1 MNSLVI
7 FCCPFYRVFYLRFII
22 DTLVLML
29 TKNKIKFIRSLRNK
43 KERYAH
49 QNFIIEGEKLLGEAM
64 KSGIVINEIFGIASF
79 EKDFDPNLF
88 HKVAEKEMDRLS
100 SLKNSPGI
108 LAIAKY
114 MDWGKLNLNK
124 GKFLV
129 LDRINDP
136 GNLGTMIRIA
146 DWFALNGIICSSDSV
161 DVYNEKVV
169 QSSMGSVFRVPVYYE
184 NLIELVENCRLAKI
198 AAVMN
203 GEDFSSFSFPESG
216 LLIMGSESHGI
227 SDELLSLINHPIT
240 IKRIGSAESLNVGV
254 AAGILCQAFTKQ

>member
-1 MNSLVI
+1 
-7 FCCPFYRVFYLRFII
+7 
-22 DTLVLML
+22 ML

-64 KSGIVINEIFGIASF
+64 KSGVVVNEIIGLPAF
-79 EKDFDPNLF
+79 EKDFDAKLF
-88 HKVAEKEMDRLS
+88 NKASEKEMDRLT
-100 SLKNSPGI
+100 SLKKSPGI
-108 LAIAKY
+108 LAVAKY
-114 MDWGKLNLNK
+114 MDWGKLTLNK
-124 GKFLV
+124 GKYLV

-146 DWFALNGIICSSDSV
+146 DWFGLSGIICSFDSV

-169 QSSMGSVFRVPVYYE
+169 QSSMGSIFRVPVYYE
-184 NLIELVENCRLAKI
+184 NLDETVKNCKLPKI

-203 GEDFSSFSFPESG
+203 GDDFNSFSFPESG
-216 LLIMGSESHGI
+216 LLIMGSESHGV
-227 SDELLSLINHPIT
+227 SESLLAYIDYPVT
-240 IKRIGSAESLNVGV
+240 IAKIGHAESLNVGV